1 MIQLNPHDIGAPQ
14 PGPRE
19 TNFTSPYGQ
28 GWLGKIREAERHK
41 TGFNDVAKQCMSF
54 CSGAMNFMWES
65 DFFSKHI
72 GVPYSPKFKI
82 CIQKGFE
89 LVSLFGPSLYWRNPE
104 RTGKSREQSALDPE
118 LFAGDPEAE
127 MLYQQL
133 SQGSQQ
139 RKVSA
144 AIVSQLLEYYLN
156 YTPREQP
163 GGLACHSTAAITA

>member
-14 PGPRE
+14 QAPRE
-19 TNFTSPYGQ
+19 TNFTSPYVQ

-54 CSGAMNFMWES
+54 FSGAMNFMWES

-89 LVSLFGPSLYWRNPE
+89 LVSLLAPAFIGEIQSGRSSLGSSPLSIQSCLRVILKLRCFTNSFRRDLSKGKCQ
-104 RTGKSREQSALDPE
+104 RT
-118 LFAGDPEAE
+118 LF
-127 MLYQQL
+127 
-133 SQGSQQ
+133 
-139 RKVSA
+139 
-144 AIVSQLLEYYLN
+144 LN
-156 YTPREQP
+156 CLNT
-163 GGLACHSTAAITA
+163 T